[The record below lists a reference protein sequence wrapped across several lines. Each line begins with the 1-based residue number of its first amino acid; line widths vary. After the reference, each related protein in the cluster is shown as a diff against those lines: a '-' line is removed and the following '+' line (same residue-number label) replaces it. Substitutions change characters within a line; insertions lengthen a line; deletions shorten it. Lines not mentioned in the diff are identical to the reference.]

1 MQIFFAVL
9 IGFIMVLIFYYGGSL
24 IPCII
29 FHSANNALKALSAEG
44 SMDPKTEMILN
55 IVLIVVVL
63 GGYLLYLVKVLPN
76 KKVSE

>member
-1 MQIFFAVL
+1 
-9 IGFIMVLIFYYGGSL
+9 MVLIVYYGGSL

-29 FHSANNALKALSAEG
+29 FHSANHALKAFSAEG
-44 SMDPKTEMILN
+44 TIDPKVEMILN